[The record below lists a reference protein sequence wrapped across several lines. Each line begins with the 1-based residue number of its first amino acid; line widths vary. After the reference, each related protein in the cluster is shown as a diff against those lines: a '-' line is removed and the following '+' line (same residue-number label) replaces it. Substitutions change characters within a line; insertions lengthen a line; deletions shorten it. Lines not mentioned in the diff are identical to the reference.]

1 MYTAVFLVLQVLPFI
16 WNTFAFLLLKDLS
29 IGNHLLSSLFPPW
42 LTFLYCSFVLVTLK
56 AASDFLKAD
65 PLSLHDA
72 NSSLSTLSTSS
83 TPTALSPKLQN
94 IRTRSTSF
102 GSSPITTPQAN
113 VPDPQSSMH
122 YRSVSM
128 SSAAGTRTLR
138 HRKSQSADLHSMA
151 IADAATADEYDRTN
165 NNRRNSL
172 TPSVI
177 IRPIVAQQQN
187 NNRRSLDIS
196 HDWMVGKHYQHHHQ
210 EPKIPTISHS
220 RPIVSTTFPTISNST
235 PLPGLNPKTTP
246 PTSSSCNEAPN
257 TITSENRKLARSLS
271 STSSLFTGQ
280 KIHHPP
286 EIINLRNKG
295 RPASI
300 CIDPRSMHQNKEEE
314 EEDDL
319 GDFLRGLQSVNA
331 DIVGERSGAYRA
343 VRRL

>member
-1 MYTAVFLVLQVLPFI
+1 M
-16 WNTFAFLLLKDLS
+16 KDLS
-29 IGNHLLSSLFPPW
+29 IGNYYHLLSSLAPLFW
-42 LTFLYCSFVLVTLK
+42 LTLCYCSFVLVTLK

-72 NSSLSTLSTSS
+72 NSSVSTLSTSS
-83 TPTALSPKLQN
+83 TPTALSPKLQQN

-102 GSSPITTPQAN
+102 GSSPVTTPQAN
-113 VPDPQSSMH
+113 VPGPQNSLH

-128 SSAAGTRTLR
+128 SSAAGTPSLR
-138 HRKSQSADLHSMA
+138 HRKSQSADLHNMA
-151 IADAATADEYDRTN
+151 VADAAAVDEYDRTN

-187 NNRRSLDIS
+187 NNNNNRRSLDIS
-196 HDWMVGKHYQHHHQ
+196 NDWMVGKHYQHHHQ
-210 EPKIPTISHS
+210 APKIPTISHS
-220 RPIVSTTFPTISNST
+220 RPIISTTFPTISNST
-235 PLPGLNPKTTP
+235 PLPGLNQKTTP
-246 PTSSSCNEAPN
+246 TSSAASSCHGVPSPTA
-257 TITSENRKLARSLS
+257 ITSENRKLARSLS
-271 STSSLFTGQ
+271 STSSLYCGQ

-286 EIINLRNKG
+286 EIINLRSKG

-300 CIDPRSMHQNKEEE
+300 CIDPRSMHQDKEED